1 MVRRCIQSS
10 GLAAEAL
17 AVLLLA
23 AFLITPA
30 AAAPGRSPNVTSH
43 DPDAVTA
50 NFLIKFLSYTN
61 WPEAVQPSTPS
72 APYVIGVSC
81 SGPLLD
87 ALIKATD
94 VKLASVGGHPVRAIR
109 IKNAADFDS
118 CHLAF
123 LNCNEDCGAQNI
135 SIPLALN
142 ALKNRP
148 VLTVSAEPGFLDA
161 GGQVQLFRTGPKL
174 NFSVSAEAA
183 RQAGLNL
190 KADLQN
196 LSKPVPPRR

>member
-1 MVRRCIQSS
+1 
-10 GLAAEAL
+10 
-17 AVLLLA
+17 
-23 AFLITPA
+23 
-30 AAAPGRSPNVTSH
+30 VTSH

-50 NFLIKFLSYTN
+50 HYLLQFLSYTN
-61 WPEAVQPSTPS
+61 WPEAAQPGTPS
-72 APYVIGVSC
+72 APYLIGVSC

-94 VKLASVGGHPVRAIR
+94 DKLVGGHPVRAIR
-109 IKNAADFDS
+109 IKNAAAFAT

-123 LNCNEDCGAQNI
+123 LNCTEDCGSQNI
-135 SIPLALN
+135 SILLALN

-161 GGQVQLFRTGPKL
+161 GGQVQLFRMGPNL
-174 NFSVSAEAA
+174 RFSVSAEAA
-183 RQAGLNL
+183 QKAGLSL

-196 LSKPVPPRR
+196 LSRPVPPR